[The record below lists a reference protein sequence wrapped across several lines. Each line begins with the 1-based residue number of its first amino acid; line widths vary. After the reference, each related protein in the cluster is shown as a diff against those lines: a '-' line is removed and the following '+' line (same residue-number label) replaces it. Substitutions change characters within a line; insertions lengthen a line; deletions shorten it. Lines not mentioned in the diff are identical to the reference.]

1 MGRGGESFVGA
12 KEDERKRHVFGREGR
27 KGREEGSSATTH
39 ARRKLVLRGRHLRP
53 GRENIDRGGGTE
65 RLEQVER
72 KGHCFALAGDHLFLQ
87 AGRRAAKDQGDSSGW
102 RRRTAT
108 SSGSLSRSR
117 PGKGRKKQKKNTQK

>member
-87 AGRRAAKDQGDSSGW
+87 AGRPQARVPCHGA
-102 RRRTAT
+102 
-108 SSGSLSRSR
+108 SLVKEGRSR
-117 PGKGRKKQKKNTQK
+117 KKTPRSSYYLL